1 MSEKAIALREIE
13 TARRYSLKLLEGVDD
28 RLWFRQPAEGVTHIA
43 WQVGHLAAA
52 QYMLCVT
59 RLRGELPEDQELFG
73 PGVRDLFIRGS
84 VPAADPAK
92 YPSPGELREIL
103 DRVHALARATA
114 MAQSDAELAATAIGK
129 PHSLFDTKMGA
140 LFWCARHEMLHA
152 GQIGLLKRLLGIPA
166 AW

>member
-1 MSEKAIALREIE
+1 MSEGAIALREIE
-13 TARRYSLKLLEGVDD
+13 TVRRYSLKLLEGVNDS
-28 RLWFRQPAEGVTHIA
+28 LWFRQPAEGVTHIA

-59 RLRGELPEDQELFG
+59 RLRGERPEDQELFG

-84 VPAADPAK
+84 VPDADPAG
-92 YPSPGELREIL
+92 YPTPNALRAIL
-103 DRVHALARATA
+103 ERVHSLSVATA
-114 MAQSDAELAATAIGK
+114 QAHSDADLAATAIGK

-140 LFWCARHEMLHA
+140 LYWCARHEMLHA